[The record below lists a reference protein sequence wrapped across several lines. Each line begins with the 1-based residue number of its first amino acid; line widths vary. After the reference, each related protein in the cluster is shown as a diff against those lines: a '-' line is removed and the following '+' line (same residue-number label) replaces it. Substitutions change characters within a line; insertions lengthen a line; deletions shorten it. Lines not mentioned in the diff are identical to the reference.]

1 LRREH
6 ELTHLL
12 TILGAYFLNSST
24 KTAILSAI
32 LATSAIL
39 ITACANKP
47 AERVATTEINTTTP
61 VTSSKIEPKAG
72 TKAKE
77 VEPKSN
83 TAEVAGINGYT
94 GEVSGKPAS
103 NSKFKS
109 LQIGMSMRQVMDLA
123 GLPTDQGAYITGK
136 AFIPF
141 YFGGD
146 RHRTEFAYKGSGR
159 LIFAS
164 DSPWTGSYTGGS
176 LIKILHDAKDTGY
189 R

>member
-1 LRREH
+1 LSNRIR
-6 ELTHLL
+6 
-12 TILGAYFLNSST
+12 I
-24 KTAILSAI
+24 KTAMLSAM
-32 LATSAIL
+32 LATSGIL
-39 ITACANKP
+39 VTACANKP
-47 AERVATTEINTTTP
+47 AEKPAERVTTTVTNTSTP
-61 VTSSKIEPKAG
+61 VSSSKSDPKSV
-72 TKAKE
+72 TKTKE
-77 VEPKSN
+77 VEPTGNS
-83 TAEVAGINGYT
+83 AEVAGINGYT
-94 GEVSGKPAS
+94 GEVSGKPAA

-109 LQIGMSMRQVMDLA
+109 LQIGMPMRQVMDLA

-176 LIKILHDAKDTGY
+176 LIKILHDAKDSGY